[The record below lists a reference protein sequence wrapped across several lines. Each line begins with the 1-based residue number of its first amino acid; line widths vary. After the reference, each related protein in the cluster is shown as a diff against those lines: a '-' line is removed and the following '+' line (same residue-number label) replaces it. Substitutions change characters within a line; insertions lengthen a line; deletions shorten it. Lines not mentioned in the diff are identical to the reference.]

1 MIASMTGYARAQGAD
16 DRRRWVWEAR
26 SVNGRNLEIRC
37 RVPQGF
43 ERLENPARTAV
54 GGRLKRGNVSLTL
67 TLTSERQSSPLRINR
82 ALLTELATLVEEVR
96 KSTGA
101 AAPSADGLLRVRGV
115 IEEEEEDGQTE
126 EQLAILDKA
135 LTATLDEVLQALVA
149 ALGRLL
155 RRPLG
160 ALLTTLVI
168 AVALALPAGLWLL
181 VQNARAATGDLA
193 TAVQVSAFLKVGT
206 SVERAQELAI
216 AVAGPAVNVALALLF
231 GAILVTTQGV
241 RSLEALGVL
250 LLPSQGLT
258 FPGILAQLVEINVG
272 LILFNLLPAFPM
284 DGGRV
289 LRALLALRSGDLA
302 RATRRAAQV
311 GRVFAAL
318 FAFVG
323 LFVWNNPSLVLIA
336 VFVWLAGAGEAASRR
351 PF

>member
-135 LTATLDEVLQALVA
+135 LTATLDEVLKALVA
-149 ALGRLL
+149 ARAAEGKALAKVIDGHVGEIESLCKRAAERALAQIGTVRARFESQLAELMGRVPQLSEE
-155 RRPLG
+155 RFAQEV
-160 ALLTTLVI
+160 ALLVGKADVREELDRLAAHIAQGRTLLAEARVDNPVGRKFDFLCQEFNREANTLCSKSADI
-168 AVALALPAGLWLL
+168 ELTRIGIDLKGAVERMREQ
-181 VQNARAATGDLA
+181 VQN
-193 TAVQVSAFLKVGT
+193 
-206 SVERAQELAI
+206 VE
-216 AVAGPAVNVALALLF
+216 
-231 GAILVTTQGV
+231 
-241 RSLEALGVL
+241 
-250 LLPSQGLT
+250 
-258 FPGILAQLVEINVG
+258 
-272 LILFNLLPAFPM
+272 
-284 DGGRV
+284 
-289 LRALLALRSGDLA
+289 
-302 RATRRAAQV
+302 
-311 GRVFAAL
+311 
-318 FAFVG
+318 
-323 LFVWNNPSLVLIA
+323 
-336 VFVWLAGAGEAASRR
+336 
-351 PF
+351 